1 MLKIKKKTAY
11 VMLMISIFLEV
22 LGASFLEACEG
33 FSIPSYTFAV
43 IVTLTL
49 SYFLFSKILRVID
62 LAIGYATWTAVGL
75 IATAFIGFVFFHQG
89 LSPVG
94 WVAVIVMMVS
104 VVALN
109 LFGTPKEAES
119 KEEKG
124 GAL

>member
-33 FSIPSYTFAV
+33 FSIASYTFGV
-43 IVTLTL
+43 IATLTL
-49 SYFLFSKILRVID
+49 SYFLFSKILRIID

-75 IATAFIGFVFFHQG
+75 IATAFIGLFFFHQG

-94 WVAVIVMMVS
+94 WIAVIVMMVS
-104 VVALN
+104 VVVLN

-119 KEEKG
+119 EKEG
-124 GAL
+124 GDDL